1 MRRWYDYRNTHSDL
15 RNVRSEIVRYLKC
28 RSHASFSMSTLLE
41 KFLLVFQVVA
51 PIGLSVVSTGWLAR
65 GNILPKEE

>member
-28 RSHASFSMSTLLE
+28 RPHASFSMSTLLE
-41 KFLLVFQVVA
+41 QFLLVFQVVA
-51 PIGLSVVSTGWLAR
+51 PIGLFVVSTGWLAR

>member
-28 RSHASFSMSTLLE
+28 RSHASFSMSTFLE
-41 KFLLVFQVVA
+41 QFLLVFQVVA
-51 PIGLSVVSTGWLAR
+51 PIGLFVVSTGWLAR